1 MLSADFIFWPVVAL
15 LVASNLY
22 FGPRI
27 RTDQIAMQWG
37 FDGQPTWGASKAVGL
52 WGMVAFAIAVRSLI
66 WVLSIYA
73 PSKVHGAEVGLLFFS
88 IMAAASHILV
98 IRKALRAS

>member
-15 LVASNLY
+15 LVACNLY

-27 RTDQIAMQWG
+27 GSDRIAMQWG
-37 FDGQPTWGASKAVGL
+37 FDGQPTWGASKAIAL
-52 WGMVAFAIAVRSLI
+52 WGVVAFAIAVRLLI
-66 WVLSIYA
+66 WMLSTYA
-73 PSKVHGAEVGLLFFS
+73 PSKVHGVEGGLLLFS
-88 IMAAASHILV
+88 IIVAASHILV